1 MMQFM
6 EDFVTVTLFLIIFG
20 AIVVVVV
27 LAAIEAYDRITG
39 ADAKRQA
46 QLERLR
52 RLDDEEDY

>member
-1 MMQFM
+1 M